1 MARHAPIAAPPTSAP
16 DRSIE
21 SWHDHSSRSDR
32 SAPYERASGKG
43 SKKSDCGKGE
53 GSSKGKVKGYSTKK
67 EAVTKAVEGAIADIS
82 SAVKDAIHT
91 VQSQQAPDQ
100 RQLPSP
106 FQIALPGA
114 GSDIGG
120 QKMVQVPMK
129 DLQLLHASLGRAF
142 FAASNGH
149 QLMAQLAEQFES
161 EAKVIGQAKT
171 IVENI
176 LATRHI

>member
-1 MARHAPIAAPPTSAP
+1 MARAGTIARHAPIAAP
-16 DRSIE
+16 
-21 SWHDHSSRSDR
+21 
-32 SAPYERASGKG
+32 PYERASGKG

-53 GSSKGKVKGYSTKK
+53 GWSKKGKVKGYSNKK
-67 EAVTKAVEGAIADIS
+67 ETVKKAVEGAIADIS
-82 SAVKDAIHT
+82 SAVQDAIHT

-120 QKMVQVPMK
+120 QMVQVPLK

-149 QLMAQLAEQFES
+149 RLMEGLAGQFES
-161 EAKVIGQAKT
+161 EGKVIGQAKT

-176 LATRHI
+176 LATRNI